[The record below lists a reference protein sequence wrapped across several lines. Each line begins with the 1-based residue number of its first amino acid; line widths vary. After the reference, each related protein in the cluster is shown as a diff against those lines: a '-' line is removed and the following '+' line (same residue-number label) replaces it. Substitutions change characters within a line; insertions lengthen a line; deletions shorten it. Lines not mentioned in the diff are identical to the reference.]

1 MVPSRVS
8 PPLETPPAPSKLT
21 AEQLASYKA
30 NGYLLIPNALSPSTV
45 SALLSETNQMLTS
58 FPLADH
64 PMTRFSTG
72 EKDSHVGDDYFLTS
86 GDKVRF
92 FFEED
97 AFSSTT
103 GELTKPKHRAI
114 NKIGHYLHE
123 LSPPFRKATFTPL
136 HREIARAMGFRD
148 PRVLQS
154 MIICKQ
160 PEIGGRVPPHQD
172 STFLYTDPPSAV
184 GFWIALEDATRDN
197 GCLSFAK
204 GSHRRAPVKSRF
216 VKKEGGGTGFD
227 DVAGAKFPQGLEAEE
242 PEEDEEDEDEY
253 EYEYE
258 YEYELGEVEAGTLVL
273 IHGNLLHKSEK
284 NLSGKSRFIYTFHV
298 IEGENDYDGRN
309 WLQPPEKGFTTLYE
323 A

>member
-1 MVPSRVS
+1 MAPSRVS
-8 PPLETPPAPSKLT
+8 PPLESPAIPKKLT
-21 AEQLASYKA
+21 AAQLASYKN
-30 NGYLLIPNALSPSTV
+30 NGYLLIPNALSPTTV
-45 SALLSETNQMLTS
+45 SALLSETNHMLSS
-58 FPLADH
+58 FSLTDH
-64 PMTRFSTG
+64 PMTKFSTG

-97 AFSSTT
+97 ALSTT

-123 LSPPFRKATFTPL
+123 LSPQFRKATFTPL
-136 HREIARAMGFRD
+136 HREIAKAMGFKN

-184 GFWIALEDATRDN
+184 GFWIALEDATIDN

-204 GSHRRAPVKSRF
+204 GSHRRAPVTSRF
-216 VKKEGGGTGFD
+216 VRKEGGGTGFD
-227 DVAGAKFPQGLEAEE
+227 DVAGAKFPENLETQELE
-242 PEEDEEDEDEY
+242 KDEEE
-253 EYEYE
+253 
-258 YEYELGEVEAGTLVL
+258 EYELGEVKAGTLVL
-273 IHGNLLHKSEK
+273 IHGNLLHKSER

-309 WLQPPEKGFTTLYE
+309 WLQPPEKGFSRLYE
-323 A
+323 SS